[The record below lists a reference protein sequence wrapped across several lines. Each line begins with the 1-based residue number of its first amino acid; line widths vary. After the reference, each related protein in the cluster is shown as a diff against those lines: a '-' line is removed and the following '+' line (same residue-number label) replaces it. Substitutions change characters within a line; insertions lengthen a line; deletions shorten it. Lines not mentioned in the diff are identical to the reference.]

1 MPARLRASDVA
12 AAAAAAAAATETRN
26 RVDELFLSLRSLG
39 VPFRSGRSAPFFVRA
54 SERRLKRRCIC

>member
-54 SERRLKRRCIC
+54 SERATRAD